1 MVREQERRLG
11 EPSWEEMSEEMP
23 GLGGTAVAVPKGM
36 TTDAG
41 VRRQTGTA
49 FRGEEGGAAASV
61 GEGNVR

>member
-1 MVREQERRLG
+1 
-11 EPSWEEMSEEMP
+11 MP